1 MLSPEEEK
9 EITKRVVEGDAKAR
23 EKLIRSNLRLVVS
36 IAKQYV
42 HRGLSF
48 LDLIEEGNIGL
59 IRAVQGFDPTTGFKF
74 STYATWWIK
83 QAIRRALTD
92 KAKTIHIPSYMLEK
106 ISKLKTTSTGLLD
119 KLERP
124 PSLREIAN
132 EMDITAKKVESIER
146 AIRSTGSLNSTG
158 VTGSDLIWALS
169 SIIPDKKTPTPEDE
183 LDEIYERET
192 LEKLLDIID
201 QREATVIKL
210 RYGLADG
217 DPKTLEEVGKLLHL
231 SRERIRQ
238 IEKETIKKLHYIQ
251 TKEK

>member
-1 MLSPEEEK
+1 M
-9 EITKRVVEGDAKAR
+9 
-23 EKLIRSNLRLVVS
+23 RLVVS

-83 QAIRRALTD
+83 QAVRRALTD
-92 KAKTIHIPSYMLEK
+92 KAKTVRIPSYMLEK
-106 ISKLKTTSTGLLD
+106 ISKLKTTTNDLLD
-119 KLERP
+119 RLERP
-124 PSLREIAN
+124 PSLSEIAK
-132 EMDITAKKVESIER
+132 EMDITAKKVESIEH
-146 AIRSTGSLNSTG
+146 AIRSTGSLDTTG
-158 VTGSDLIWALS
+158 ITGSDLIWALS
-169 SIIPDKKTPTPEDE
+169 NIIPDKKNPTPEDE
-183 LDEIYERET
+183 LEETYERES
-192 LEKLLDIID
+192 LGKLLDIID
-201 QREATVIKL
+201 KREATIIKL

-217 DPKTLEEVGKLLHL
+217 EPKTLEEISNILHL

-238 IEKETIKKLHYIQ
+238 IEKETIRKLHYIQ